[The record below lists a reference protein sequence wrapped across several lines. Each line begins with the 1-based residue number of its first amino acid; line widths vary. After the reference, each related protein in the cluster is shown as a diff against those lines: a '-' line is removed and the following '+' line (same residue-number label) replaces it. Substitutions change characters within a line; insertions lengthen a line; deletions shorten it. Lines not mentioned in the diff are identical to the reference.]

1 MAITYGINTFT
12 SGVGVGNGGV
22 GNGNVPNVTDSHW
35 AWQPPA
41 PPITY
46 EHTIQGQMFMVD
58 FTVSDKL
65 MFDAPGD
72 LWKQEVKKRLAM
84 SLAEKMLEEGAIAFT
99 QIPDIASGDRTI
111 KARCFLVPDN
121 QVRILRTLY
130 KDK

>member
-1 MAITYGINTFT
+1 MATTSDINTFI

-22 GNGNVPNVTDSHW
+22 GNGNVPNVTDSYW

-46 EHTIQGQMFMVD
+46 EHTIQGQMFMVEYQTSEFMMASMGD
-58 FTVSDKL
+58 
-65 MFDAPGD
+65 DA
-72 LWKQEVKKRLAM
+72 KIRIKKEIALN
-84 SLAEKMLEEGAIAFT
+84 LAEKMLEEGAIAFT
-99 QIPDIASGDRTI
+99 QIPDLASGATTI